1 MMRSIRWKLTSSYLL
16 LVVLVLV
23 IVTAYVTQALHR
35 SYVSTYA
42 YVVATQAKVISLMM
56 REYAGKR
63 SLVEL
68 QPMAQTLKWRQ
79 EATIALID
87 ATGHSAAAMAAAP
100 ELEKAFAGEE
110 GQAVRFDPATGET
123 RVFAAAPILGPN
135 NRVAGVVQVSA
146 PEAWVWRQLRRMA
159 PALGTAKIGR
169 ASCRERV

>member
-23 IVTAYVTQALHR
+23 IVTAYVTKALHR
-35 SYVSTYA
+35 SYVNTYA

-63 SLVEL
+63 NLVEL
-68 QPMAQTLKWRQ
+68 QPMVQTLKWRQ
-79 EATIALID
+79 EATITLID
-87 ATGHSAAAMAAAP
+87 ATGYSASATAAAP

-110 GQAVRFDPATGET
+110 GQAERFE
-123 RVFAAAPILGPN
+123 
-135 NRVAGVVQVSA
+135 
-146 PEAWVWRQLRRMA
+146 
-159 PALGTAKIGR
+159 IGR